1 MVAFATEN
9 CLMPSRDT
17 NTRTKDEFYDLI
29 KVASDF
35 FTGSVLTSID
45 NLSIWLI
52 RLIHNFNQFQSSIFS

>member
-52 RLIHNFNQFQSSIFS
+52 R